1 MPFDGPDRDEDWNEV
16 WSEYDHRRGM
26 ARGLLPKP
34 VPAGKTLPL
43 RRDQGRRSLLF
54 PLLIAL
60 LLVFGIGLVAPS
72 WIMARDFAAKLR
84 HADGATLL
92 QMANQPSLR
101 GNLWREFLLRA
112 DAEDL
117 SPTARNWLADMAG
130 DMVAGWNDPQSVGA
144 WLQLRRSPPLPSQHV
159 LRSLGE
165 PIGTSHLRYAAA
177 RLNYA
182 GGVGFD
188 LSWQG
193 GQMRILGL
201 RFQDGRT

>member
-130 DMVAGWNDPQSVGA
+130 DMVAGWNDPNPSVPGCNC
-144 WLQLRRSPPLPSQHV
+144 
-159 LRSLGE
+159 
-165 PIGTSHLRYAAA
+165 AA
-177 RLNYA
+177 RLPSHPSMCCAPSANPSA
-182 GGVGFD
+182 PAISAMPPRG
-188 LSWQG
+188 
-193 GQMRILGL
+193 
-201 RFQDGRT
+201 